1 MQLNESGIP
10 YLDPESTAWNPESET
25 VLDSLTW
32 SDRVIGG
39 AFGIVEGLVTLL
51 SQAV

>member
-1 MQLNESGIP
+1 MQLNESGIQ
-10 YLDPESTAWNPESET
+10 NPPRVIQNHKF

-32 SDRVIGG
+32 GDRVMPG

>member
-10 YLDPESTAWNPESET
+10 YLDPESKT

-32 SDRVIGG
+32 SDRVMPGG
-39 AFGIVEGLVTLL
+39 FGIVGGPVT
-51 SQAV
+51 

>member
-10 YLDPESTAWNPESET
+10 YLDPESKT

-32 SDRVIGG
+32 SDRVMPG
-39 AFGIVEGLVTLL
+39 AFGMVEGPLTLL